1 MQPTD
6 LADPPT
12 PEEPQ
17 VETEPDT
24 TEPEAEEPTPKE
36 PGRVRRL
43 LNKPWA
49 SRSLTVVACVTVF
62 VALLYPNVLRRVS
75 VGSFA
80 RIPIEAAFIIL
91 LLIVL
96 PRRPRITVAS
106 ILGVLLGWLV
116 VEKSL
121 DMGFFRTLARP
132 FDPVLDW
139 SLFGDAYNFVNETYG
154 GLAAWAAIIGAIL
167 LGLSAPA
174 FVTWAMLRV
183 SAFLTRH
190 RRRSA
195 VAASGIAA
203 AWMLTFAL
211 GVQLT
216 AEVPLAA
223 RTSATYAWDRI
234 WQAREGI
241 KNEAEF
247 AAEVNVDPYRDVPA
261 DQLLTGLRG
270 KDFVLTFIESYGRNA
285 VEAPEFAESTGAVLT
300 DGDNRLKAAGFAA
313 RSGWLTSP
321 TFGGSSWLAHSTL
334 LSGLWINNQSRY
346 RNLNAS
352 QRLTLTKAFKT
363 ANWDTVA
370 MMPGNSRPWPES
382 VFYGYN
388 RVWDSRN
395 LGYQG
400 PKFGWASMPDQYTLT
415 RFNELEYKKP
425 GRQPMMVE
433 MPLLS
438 THTPWAPIPSSI
450 PWEQVGDGSVY
461 TAQAAAATSKADI
474 WSSGKKVRKEYG
486 KSVVYTLSTLIDW
499 IQRYGDDNLV
509 LVFVGDHQPSSVVSG
524 ENASHDVPITIVAK
538 DPAVLD
544 RIDSWGWTESLKPA
558 TTAPVWPMSDF
569 RDKFLTAYGPD
580 GAQ

>member
-1 MQPTD
+1 MEKEPE
-6 LADPPT
+6 PT
-12 PEEPQ
+12 PEKPH
-17 VETEPDT
+17 
-24 TEPEAEEPTPKE
+24 
-36 PGRVRRL
+36 RVRRL
-43 LNKPWA
+43 LNSPWT
-49 SRSLTVVACVTVF
+49 SRSLTVVACLTVF
-62 VALLYPNVLRRVS
+62 VALLYPNVLRRVG

-80 RIPIEAAFIIL
+80 RIPIEAAVIIL

-96 PRRPRITVAS
+96 PRRPRIAVAS
-106 ILGVLLGWLV
+106 TIGVLLGWLV

-154 GLAAWAAIIGAIL
+154 GLAAWAAVIGAL
-167 LGLSAPA
+167 VLGLSAPA

-183 SAFLTRH
+183 AALLTRH

-195 VAASGIAA
+195 FTATGIAA
-203 AWMLTFAL
+203 AWMLTLAL

-223 RTSATYAWDRI
+223 RTSATYVWDRI
-234 WQAREGI
+234 GQAREGLE
-241 KNEAEF
+241 NEAEF
-247 AAEVNVDPYRDVPA
+247 AAEVDQDPYHDVPP
-261 DQLLTGLRG
+261 DQLLTALRG

-285 VEAPEFAESTGAVLT
+285 IEAPEFAETTGALLA
-300 DGDNRLKAAGFAA
+300 DGDTRLKAAGFAA

-352 QRLTLTKAFKT
+352 QRLTLTKAFKS

-382 VFYGYN
+382 EFYGYN

-415 RFNELEYKKP
+415 RFNELEYTKP
-425 GRQPMMVE
+425 GRAPLMVE

-438 THTPWAPIPSSI
+438 THTPWAPIPSTI
-450 PWEQVGDGSVY
+450 GWDQVGDGSVY
-461 TAQAAAATSKADI
+461 HSQTAAATRKSEI
-474 WSSGKKVRKEYG
+474 WNSTKKVRKEYG
-486 KSVVYTLSTLIDW
+486 KSVVYTMSTLIDW

-509 LVFVGDHQPSSVVSG
+509 LVFLGDHQPSSVVSG
-524 ENASHDVPITIVAK
+524 DNASHDVPITIVAK

-544 RIDSWGWTESLKPA
+544 RITSWGWTDSLKPA
-558 TTAPVWPMSDF
+558 PDAPVWPMSDF

-580 GAQ
+580 GAH